1 MTIDSRRNFIKQTVK
16 IVTSIGVFLSP
27 LFSAIGSAVE
37 KTGKWILPK
46 GINLKNLIN
55 KNPRSLDTRNLDP
68 IPLDQFGT
76 MGITDYQV
84 DLKTWRLV
92 IDGHVQKPSNLKY
105 EEVLKLP
112 AMDKK
117 VLLICPGVFANFGRW
132 KGVSIKTLLNIAEA
146 KDGVT
151 HVTVRGPEGPYEKV
165 NRFPIS
171 DILDDKVFLAYE
183 INGKMLPQKHG
194 FPLRIVAKDYYGFD
208 WIKFVYK
215 VEINRIFESPQKS

>member
-1 MTIDSRRNFIKQTVK
+1 MKIDTRRNFIKITAK
-16 IVTSIGVFLSP
+16 MVTSISVFLSP
-27 LFSAIGSAVE
+27 FFSLIRSAIAE
-37 KTGKWILPK
+37 AGKWILPK

-76 MGITDYQV
+76 MGITDYKV
-84 DLKTWRLV
+84 DLNIWRLV
-92 IDGHVQKPSNLKY
+92 IDGHVKNPSKLKY
-105 EEVLKLP
+105 SQILELP
-112 AMDKK
+112 AIERN

-132 KGVSIKTLLNIAEA
+132 KGVSIKTLLNIADA

-171 DILDDKVFLAYE
+171 DILADEVFLAYQVNE
-183 INGKMLPQKHG
+183 KALPQKHG
-194 FPLRIVAKDYYGFD
+194 YPLRAVAEGYYGFD
-208 WIKFVYK
+208 WIKYVYK
-215 VEINRIFESPQKS
+215 VEINRIVESD